1 MKPEQLELLTTVS
14 APSLSPDAGRAV
26 VSASS
31 PSFASD
37 SYVGQL
43 WLLELDGSAP
53 PRRLTRGESDSGP
66 RHSPDGMWIAFLRAD
81 AKGVAQLAVVEA
93 AGGEPRV
100 LTERTLG
107 VGDFAWSP
115 DGGSIAFLSR
125 TPEPG
130 RYGSIDDVGA
140 GAEAPRHITTL
151 NYRGDG
157 VGFTGDKVQEL
168 FTLDVPGLEQE
179 PFVRPRG
186 RAAHGLHKVPGGL
199 PEATARALAGQ
210 DVADPCYSPD
220 GRWIYFAAA
229 LHEGHDTDLRSQLY
243 RVPAVGEAPA
253 APELVLGAAD
263 SPWAY
268 RAPRFSNDG
277 ATLFALGQ
285 FVGESGTDFL
295 ARQVA
300 VCAMDARATG
310 VREAAVLTDTDA
322 VDYTECEQLVP
333 HGQSGVLALA
343 RVRGTG
349 ELHLVTAG
357 GNSSVLGSGP
367 QVIHGAASNS
377 ATIVVSYASP
387 DSPGECAAL
396 EGGSLRQ
403 LTGFGNAL
411 RRQTTLSAPREVSFT
426 APDGYPVHGWIHLPQ
441 GPGPHPVLLN
451 IHGGPFSQY
460 GPAYFDEAQ
469 VYAAAGYTVLQ
480 CNPRGSSSYGRAHGT
495 AIRHAMGT
503 VDLQDVMAFLDGAC
517 ASEPDLDEGRVGVLG
532 GSYGGY
538 LTAWTIAHEHRFAAA
553 LVERGFLDPLSF
565 VGTSDIGWF
574 FADAY
579 TGSDPERVAAQSPMA
594 KIGQVRTP
602 TLVMHSEGD
611 YRCPV
616 EQAQRYYVGLKQ
628 RGVPTEFVLF
638 PGESHGLS
646 RGGSP
651 WHRRQRFEA
660 ILRWFNRYLPVDGSS
675 NQTAP

>member
-1 MKPEQLELLTTVS
+1 M
-14 APSLSPDAGRAV
+14 
-26 VSASS
+26 VSASR

-66 RHSPDGMWIAFLRAD
+66 RYSPDGTWIAFLRAD
-81 AKGVAQLAVVEA
+81 SKGVAQLAVVEA

-100 LTERTLG
+100 LTDRTLG
-107 VGDFAWSP
+107 VGGFVWSP
-115 DGGSIAFLSR
+115 NGGSIAFLSR

-130 RYGSIDDVGA
+130 RYGTTEDVGP
-140 GAEAPRHITTL
+140 GAEAPRHITTF

-157 VGFTGDKVQEL
+157 VGFTLDKIQEL
-168 FTLDVPGLEQE
+168 FTLDVPETGQE

-186 RAAHGLHKVPGGL
+186 RAAHGLHRVPDGL
-199 PEATARALAGQ
+199 PEVALRAVARQ
-210 DVADPCYSPD
+210 DMADPCYSPD

-229 LHEGHDTDLRSQLY
+229 LHRGHDSDLRSQIY
-243 RVPAVGEAPA
+243 RVPAEGEAA
-253 APELVLGAAD
+253 AVPEPVLGTAD
-263 SPWAY
+263 SEWAY
-268 RAPRFSNDG
+268 RAPRFSRDG

-285 FVGESGTDFL
+285 FVGESGRDFL

-300 VCAMDARATG
+300 VCAVEARATG
-310 VREAAVLTDTDA
+310 LREARVLTDTGT
-322 VDYTECEQLVP
+322 VDYTECGELVP
-333 HGQSGVLALA
+333 HGGSGVLALA

-357 GNSSVLGSGP
+357 GASSVLGSGP
-367 QVIHGAASNS
+367 QVIHGAASNGS
-377 ATIVVSYASP
+377 RVVVSYASE
-387 DSPGECAAL
+387 DSPGECAVL
-396 EGGSLRQ
+396 EGGSLRR

-411 RRQTTLSAPREVSFT
+411 QRQTTLSAPREVGFA

-469 VYAAAGYTVLQ
+469 VYAEAGYAVLQ

-517 ASEPDLDEGRVGVLG
+517 ASEPGLDEGRVGVLG

-538 LTAWTIAHEHRFAAA
+538 LTAWAIAHEHRFAAA
-553 LVERGFLDPLSF
+553 VVERGFLDPVSF
-565 VGTSDIGWF
+565 AGTSDIGWF
-574 FADAY
+574 FTEAY
-579 TGSDPERVAAQSPMA
+579 TGSDPKRVAAQSPMA
-594 KIGQVRTP
+594 MIGQVRTP

-660 ILRWFNRYLPVDGSS
+660 ILDWFDRYLPVNGSANHTGS
-675 NQTAP
+675 